1 MPSRPASQ
9 DPYSASAS
17 APASTSDAKGAAERA
32 QATDRRRHIL
42 AAALRV
48 TRRTGMGG
56 ARMEAIAAEARV
68 SKGTLYNYFDSKESL
83 LLEMVVDRFR
93 AGSEIVGAAMGQAT
107 DPAEALAG
115 LIEGLGR
122 LVDRQAADYP
132 LLFQAWSVVAHA
144 PDRKE
149 ELFGP
154 LRELFRT
161 WTDGTQGVLESG
173 VASGV
178 FAPDLDAPAVARAMT
193 ALVAGLLFRATF
205 DPAEA
210 DGDALR
216 QSLYA
221 LLGERL
227 RSDMPEAPEGDPR

>member
-1 MPSRPASQ
+1 MPSHPSSPDSYA
-9 DPYSASAS
+9 
-17 APASTSDAKGAAERA
+17 APAPATAAGSADRGEA
-32 QATDRRRHIL
+32 ADRRVLIL
-42 AAALRV
+42 DAAFRV
-48 TRRTGMGG
+48 TRRTGMVG
-56 ARMEAIAAEARV
+56 ARMEAIAAEAHV

-93 AGSEIVGAAMGQAT
+93 AGSEIVAAAMGPAM

-154 LRELFRT
+154 LRELFRA
-161 WTDGTQGVLESG
+161 WTTSTQAVLERG

-178 FAPDLDAPAVARAMT
+178 FASDLDAPAVARAMT

-227 RSDMPEAPEGDPR
+227 RSDMPDAPEGDPR